1 MRSTILAI
9 EAAVGGGSVAILKD
23 SHVLAN
29 WHSEDN
35 ISRSEE
41 LLFRFSEL
49 LDRAKIG
56 KADLTFIAVSNG
68 PGSYTGI
75 RIGLSTA
82 MGLARSLG
90 IPCRGISVL
99 KAVAVASKPESSQ
112 TVLLPIGRNGFCWQT
127 FSEAGKA
134 EAVRSGSSDEF
145 LSDGLLGA
153 EGMQVLA
160 HHDAYASLA
169 KLDQHPPL
177 DDSVFDL
184 GRDLAI
190 YVGMAARFDDEG
202 LTPFYAADTP
212 IRTPSGEQV

>member
-9 EAAVGGGSVAILKD
+9 EAAVGGGSVAILED
-23 SHVLAN
+23 STVLAN
-29 WHSEDN
+29 WHSRDN

-41 LLFRFSEL
+41 LLFRISEL

-56 KADLTFIAVSNG
+56 KAELSFIAVSNG

-99 KAVAVASKPESSQ
+99 KAVAAASKTESSQ

-127 FSEAGKA
+127 FGQADEA
-134 EAVRSGSSDEF
+134 EAVRSGSLDKF

-153 EGMQVLA
+153 EGMRILA

-169 KLDQHPPL
+169 KLD
-177 DDSVFDL
+177 SVSDL

-190 YVGMAARFDDEG
+190 YVGMAARFNDEG
-202 LTPFYAADTP
+202 LTPFYAADTQ

>member
-9 EAAVGGGSVAILKD
+9 EAAVGGGSVAILED

-29 WHSEDN
+29 WHSQDN

-41 LLFRFSEL
+41 LLFRISEL

-82 MGLARSLG
+82 MGLARSIG

-99 KAVAVASKPESSQ
+99 KAVAVVASKPESSQ

-134 EAVRSGSSDEF
+134 EAVRSGSLDEF

-169 KLDQHPPL
+169 QL
-177 DDSVFDL
+177 DSVSDL

-190 YVGMAARFDDEG
+190 YVGMAARFNDEG